1 MSFRICHLGKHYSPA
16 RGGIETHVRT
26 LAQAQAGL
34 GARVSVLCVNHERVR
49 WHRWLA
55 GKDAKATEEWD
66 GPVQVRRLERR
77 MSVFRWDVC
86 PGIRKELSHLSQ
98 QSFDVFHLHVPNV
111 TMLLALATIPCNIP
125 LVITYHSD
133 IVRQRRLYALV
144 QPFERAVFQRASR
157 LLATSPPYAEGSRV
171 LRQYAEKVEVCPF
184 GIDPEPF
191 MNPNAVAREFRRSLT
206 ERFGQPLWLCVGRL
220 VHYKGFDV
228 ALRALT
234 RLPGKLLMVGAGA
247 LETRLRGLAQ
257 KLKVASRVVWN
268 SRLTDAELAGAYH
281 AATALWLP
289 SNARSE
295 AFGLVQVEAMA
306 SGCPVINTD
315 IPGSGVP
322 WVSRH
327 EETGLTVPM
336 NDPNALADASRR
348 LLKETGLRERLV
360 QCGRERAIAHFGN
373 STMASRSLEVYRDC
387 LQRAPDGTHR
397 SRAAAA

>member
-1 MSFRICHLGKHYSPA
+1 MSFRICHLGKHYAPA

-26 LAQAQAGL
+26 LAKAQASL
-34 GARVSVLCVNHERVR
+34 GAHVSVLAVSHERVR
-49 WHRWLA
+49 RHTWPA
-55 GKDAKATEEWD
+55 GKNAKATEEWD
-66 GPVQVRRLERR
+66 ESVQVRRLERR

-86 PGIRKELSHLSQ
+86 PGIRSELRRLSQ
-98 QSFDVFHLHVPNV
+98 ESFDVFHLHVPNV
-111 TMLLALATIPCNIP
+111 TMLLALATIPCDIP

-133 IVRQRRLYALV
+133 IVSRRWLYALV
-144 QPFERAVFQRASR
+144 RPFERAVFGRASR
-157 LLATSPPYAEGSRV
+157 VLATSPPYVEGSRV
-171 LRQYAEKVEVCPF
+171 LRQYAGKVEVCPF
-184 GIDPEPF
+184 GIDSEPF
-191 MNPNAVAREFRRSLT
+191 VNPNAVARKFQRALA

-234 RLPGKLLMVGAGA
+234 HLPGKLLMVGAGA
-247 LETRLRGLAQ
+247 LEARLRGLART
-257 KLKVASRVVWN
+257 LKVAGRVVWN

-327 EETGLTVPM
+327 EETGLTIPM
-336 NDPNALADASRR
+336 NDPDALADASRR

-360 QCGRERAIAHFGN
+360 QCGRERALSQFDHAI
-373 STMASRSLEVYRDC
+373 MASHTIEVYRDAI
-387 LQRAPDGTHR
+387 RRPSRRTEAT
-397 SRAAAA
+397 RAAAA